1 MVAAA
6 NSSSSEML
14 KQPTL
19 SVSSRTSKHRLSA
32 SAEVV
37 ANIMQSLS
45 IRSSAV
51 NGNVLTKPTIKTG
64 SQPPTSTPFNES
76 KSLQFTADNSAGNK
90 QPALE
95 VLKPATCTG
104 SSFYAKEMAL
114 LATHVQ
120 TGLQARV
127 APIPIDD
134 CTGGV
139 YYLRTKNRRLT
150 GVFKPADEE
159 AYAPNNP
166 KQYNKPE
173 ASSVSSMR
181 EGISAGDS
189 AVREVV
195 AYLLDHQH
203 FARVPVTLLASI
215 YHPDFHFK
223 ASETPHGK
231 IGALQAY
238 VAHRDTADDVGSGLF
253 SVAEVQAIAI
263 LDIRLANQ
271 DRHGGNL
278 LVVEPAQTITQTS
291 TSVVTKS
298 LAGKKVSLVPIDHGA
313 CLPRISALSE
323 TSFMW
328 LLWPQSKQPFS
339 LAAREYIAALDA
351 HHDLKLLE
359 DNLPA
364 NYPLEREAI
373 LTLFVCTTL
382 LKFCALDRH
391 MTAYDIGMLM
401 CRQGT
406 AAEQEM
412 KPSVLETLVAKSL
425 RDPAVLKC
433 EALLKPVQK
442 MAAFSDT
449 KLSQDRAWTN
459 YVAIFVTTFRRELVA
474 HLAIAK

>member
-1 MVAAA
+1 MVAAVH
-6 NSSSSEML
+6 SPPQLPPPELL
-14 KQPTL
+14 KQPAAPSIT
-19 SVSSRTSKHRLSA
+19 SRTSKHRLAA

-37 ANIMQSLS
+37 ANIMQSLTH
-45 IRSSAV
+45 RSPALNGCVMAASAL
-51 NGNVLTKPTIKTG
+51 NQSNPQLQSLAKELPAI
-64 SQPPTSTPFNES
+64 
-76 KSLQFTADNSAGNK
+76 SLQ
-90 QPALE
+90 

-114 LATHVQ
+114 LASHVQ

-127 APIPIDD
+127 APVPIDN

-166 KQYNKPE
+166 KQYLKPE
-173 ASSVSSMR
+173 SSGVSSMR
-181 EGISAGDS
+181 EGISAGDA
-189 AVREVV
+189 AVREVA

-203 FARVPVTLLASI
+203 FARVPVTMLASI

-223 ASETPHGK
+223 ASEPPHGK
-231 IGALQAY
+231 TGALQAY

-253 SVAEVQAIAI
+253 NVAEVHAISI

-278 LVVEPAQTITQTS
+278 LVVEPAQVVTQTS

-339 LAAREYIAALDA
+339 QPAREYIAALDA

-364 NYPLEREAI
+364 DFQFEREAI
-373 LTLFVCTTL
+373 LTLFVCTAL

-406 AAEQEM
+406 AAQQDVN
-412 KPSVLETLVAKSL
+412 PSVLETLVASSL
-425 RDPAVLKC
+425 RDPAVLKS
-433 EALLKPVQK
+433 EALLKK
-442 MAAFSDT
+442 MTSSD
-449 KLSQDRAWTN
+449 KKSSQDKAWMS
-459 YVAIFVTTFRRELVA
+459 YVAIFMATFRRELVA
-474 HLAIAK
+474 HLASTK